1 MSHNYN
7 LRKRNITENE
17 LTSMNE
23 TPTNLP
29 PKRQKPSVPPSRGI
43 PPLPDGPKKT
53 EEPKPIIR
61 INFKPMGPPFT
72 KDDDR
77 DPLKH
82 FMNMLNNRDGRNSD
96 SEDSDDSDNNSNVSE
111 TESEKE
117 DNTKY
122 PFEFISKKVESIQ
135 DLLDLGKMY
144 DPKKKVRYNFDLK
157 RLANLVE
164 PLTKLKNTIGMD
176 LVKKTIVN
184 HVVYYLQDFHVGQD
198 DMLHTVIQGPP
209 GVGKTMLGRILGEIY
224 YGLGVIPG
232 NKKKKNSKEK
242 FTFKIVKRSDLIGK
256 YLGHTAAKTQ
266 QVIDEAQG
274 GILFIDEAYSLGNQ
288 EQRDSFAKE
297 CIDTINQNLSENK
310 GKFICIIAGYKDSLD
325 KCFFAYNEGLRR
337 RFSFTYTIE
346 PYKAVELRAIFMK
359 MVSDIG
365 WTLAEDVGVE
375 FFEKNYSSF
384 KYYGGDMESLLFNCK
399 LEHSKRVFGT
409 TNTKKLFS
417 KEDMDAGFKVFVFNR
432 KDSKGSETWK
442 SSFV

>member
-7 LRKRNITENE
+7 LRKRTIATLSE
-17 LTSMNE
+17 LNKE
-23 TPTNLP
+23 DPLDLP
-29 PKRQKPSVPPSRGI
+29 PKRQKPIV
-43 PPLPDGPKKT
+43 PKKT

-61 INFKPMGPPFT
+61 INFKPMVPPF
-72 KDDDR
+72 R
-77 DPLKH
+77 NNNHDPLKD
-82 FMNMLNNRDGRNSD
+82 FMNMLNDRDGG
-96 SEDSDDSDNNSNVSE
+96 SDDSDNSDDDETNSNIS
-111 TESEKE
+111 ESESERE
-117 DNTKY
+117 DTSKY
-122 PFEFISKKVESIQ
+122 PFEHISKKVESIQ
-135 DLLDLGKMY
+135 DLIDLGKMY
-144 DPKKKVRYNFDLK
+144 DVKKKVRYNFDLK
-157 RLANLVE
+157 RLHNLIE
-164 PLTKLKNTIGMD
+164 PLTKLQNTIGMET
-176 LVKKTIVN
+176 VKKTIVN
-184 HVVYYLQDFHVGQD
+184 HIVYYLQDFHVGQD

-232 NKKKKNSKEK
+232 NKKKRNSKEK

-256 YLGHTAAKTQ
+256 YLGHTASKTQ
-266 QVIDEAQG
+266 QAIDEAQG

-288 EQRDSFAKE
+288 EQRDSFSKE

-365 WTLAEDVGVE
+365 WTLDSDIGVD

-384 KYYGGDMESLLFNCK
+384 KYYGGDMESLLFSCK

-409 TNTKKLFS
+409 NDTKKKFS
-417 KEDMDAGFKVFVFNR
+417 KEDMEAGFKVFVFNR
-432 KDSKGSETWK
+432 KDSKGAETWS

>member
-1 MSHNYN
+1 MNHNYN
-7 LRKRNITENE
+7 LRKRNINTEMVYTENINK
-17 LTSMNE
+17 LN
-23 TPTNLP
+23 PNNVP
-29 PKRQKPSVPPSRGI
+29 PKRQKPNI
-43 PPLPDGPKKT
+43 PIPNQPKKT

-61 INFKPMGPPFT
+61 INFKPIHPQFNQN
-72 KDDDR
+72 DDN

-82 FMNMLNNRDGRNSD
+82 FMNIINNGFN
-96 SEDSDDSDNNSNVSE
+96 SDDSSD
-111 TESEKE
+111 ESEKE

-122 PFEFISKKVESIQ
+122 PYEFISKKVESIQ
-135 DLLDLGKMY
+135 DLIDLGKMY

-157 RLANLVE
+157 RLSNLIE
-164 PLTKLKNTIGMD
+164 PLTKLQNTIGMD

-224 YGLGVIPG
+224 YGLGVIQG

-242 FTFKIVKRSDLIGK
+242 FTFKVVKRSDLIGK

-266 QVIDEAQG
+266 QAIDEAQG

-310 GKFICIIAGYKDSLD
+310 GKFICIIAGYKDSLE

-337 RFSFTYTIE
+337 RFSFTYTID
-346 PYKAVELRAIFMK
+346 PYKATELRNIFIK
-359 MVSDIG
+359 MVNDIG
-365 WTLAEDVGVE
+365 WTLDSDIGVE

-409 TNTKKLFS
+409 NDIKKRFI
-417 KEDMDAGFKVFVFNR
+417 KEDVEAGFKVFVFNR
-432 KDSKGSETWK
+432 KDSKNSEIWS